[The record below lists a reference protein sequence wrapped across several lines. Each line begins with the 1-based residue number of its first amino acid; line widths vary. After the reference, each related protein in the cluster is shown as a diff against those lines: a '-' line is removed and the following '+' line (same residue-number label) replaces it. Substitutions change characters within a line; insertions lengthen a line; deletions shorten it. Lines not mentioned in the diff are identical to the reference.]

1 MRKAGIAGTAIA
13 LVLAVAAPA
22 QAVVAAAV
30 PGSYGAG
37 WATPVIVTRVGGP
50 VTVANTDIAP
60 HHLVAA
66 ETFLPKKK
74 AKKAPWCEGYPAKR
88 CPVFWSETVTT
99 GQRVSVQG
107 LEYIKSGEQYPFV
120 CTIHANMTGVLV
132 GI

>member
-1 MRKAGIAGTAIA
+1 MRKAGIAGTALA

-22 QAVVAAAV
+22 QAVVAAAI
-30 PGSYGAG
+30 PGSYVAG

-66 ETFLPKKK
+66 GSFLPKKR
-74 AKKAPWCEGYPAKR
+74 AKKAPWCKDYRAKR
-88 CPVFWSETVTT
+88 CPLFWSETVST
-99 GQRVSVQG
+99 GQSVPVQG

-120 CTIHANMTGVLV
+120 CAIHSGMTGVLV
-132 GI
+132 GV